1 MISATISRKR
11 RETDTMIRYVLKRIV
26 LMIPTILLTS
36 FIIFFAMNM
45 AGGDPVKQILPE
57 NATVEQQEALREE
70 MGLND
75 PLLVQYFRYMGGL
88 VTGDMGE
95 SYITGKDVFGTFME
109 RLPMTLALGG
119 SALILACVVA
129 IPLGIWTAL
138 TQNTWQDT
146 GGMVLAL
153 FGVSMPN
160 FWLGLMLMLLFAV
173 NLKWL
178 PSQGAAGPEYLI
190 LPALTV
196 GLGLAALITRTTR
209 SAMLDVVRQDYITTA
224 KAKGAPRKRV
234 IYYHALKNAMIPI
247 VTAVGMQF
255 SLVMTGS
262 ALAEVVFSWP
272 GIGRLVFE
280 SIDKRD
286 TPMVTGAI
294 ILCCVLMSIINLIVD
309 LIYAFLD
316 PRIKAQY
323 SNKK

>member
-1 MISATISRKR
+1 
-11 RETDTMIRYVLKRIV
+11 
-26 LMIPTILLTS
+26 MIPTILITS
-36 FIIFFAMNM
+36 FLIYFAMDL
-45 AGGDPVKQILPE
+45 AGGDPVNTILPE
-57 NATVEQQEALREE
+57 NATTEQKEALREE

-75 PLLVQYFRYMGGL
+75 PFLIRYARYMGGL

-95 SYITGKDVFGTFME
+95 SYVTGLDVFDRFMQC
-109 RLPMTLALGG
+109 LPMTLALGG
-119 SALILACVVA
+119 TALILACIIS
-129 IPLGIWTAL
+129 IPLGIYTAL
-138 TQNTWQDT
+138 NQNSWKDT
-146 GGMVLAL
+146 TGMVFAL

-160 FWLGLMLMLLFAV
+160 FWLGLMLMLVFAV

-178 PSQGAAGPEYLI
+178 PSQGAEGPQYLV

-209 SAMLDVVRQDYITTA
+209 SSMLDVIRADYMTTA
-224 KAKGAPRKRV
+224 KAKGASRRRV
-234 IYYHALKNAMIPI
+234 IYYHGLKNAMIPI
-247 VTAVGMQF
+247 VTAIGMQF

-286 TPMVTGAI
+286 VPTVTGSI
-294 ILCCVLMSIINLIVD
+294 ILCCILMSIINLLVD

-323 SNKK
+323 SNKG

>member
-1 MISATISRKR
+1 
-11 RETDTMIRYVLKRIV
+11 
-26 LMIPTILLTS
+26 MIPTILITS
-36 FIIFFAMNM
+36 LLIYWAMDL
-45 AGGDPVKQILPE
+45 AGGDPVMTILPE

-75 PLLVQYFRYMGGL
+75 PFLVRYLRYMGGL

-95 SYITGKDVFGTFME
+95 SYVTDRDVFLTFME
-109 RLPMTLALGG
+109 RLPNTLLLGG
-119 SALILACVVA
+119 SALIIACIMP
-129 IPLGIWTAL
+129 IPLGIWTAVN
-138 TQNTWQDT
+138 QNTWKDT
-146 GGMVLAL
+146 GGMVFAL

-160 FWLGLMLMLLFAV
+160 FWLGLMFILLFSIQWQ
-173 NLKWL
+173 LL
-178 PSQGAAGPEYLI
+178 PSGGTGGIEYLI
-190 LPALTV
+190 MPAATV

-234 IYYHALKNAMIPI
+234 IYYHAMKNAMIPI

-262 ALAEVVFSWP
+262 ALAETVFSWP

-280 SIDKRD
+280 SIAARD
-286 TPMVTGAI
+286 IPMVTGSI
-294 ILCCVLMSIINLIVD
+294 ILCCVLMSIINLAVD
-309 LIYAFLD
+309 LLYAFCD

-323 SNKK
+323 SNKG